1 MKYLVQFEV
10 DDKYNF
16 ALTQKK
22 LKKFIEDELPDARQ
36 CETDAIILNYNH
48 GNSDERLNVPLSTI
62 GNKGHVPIFCT

>member
-36 CETDAIILNYNH
+36 CETDAIILNY
-48 GNSDERLNVPLSTI
+48 ERLNVPLSTI
-62 GNKGHVPIFCT
+62 GNKGHVQNIGT